1 MNKTIYIIF
10 LFIFLLLLQV
20 LVLNNVLFLDYI
32 NPYLYIVFVFLYPLN
47 TNRVPFLTL
56 SFLLGLFVDTFSNS
70 GGIHAFSIL
79 FIAYIR
85 LFFVKAIFKKNESDY
100 LLFNL
105 RLQTFGS
112 VFNYTVILT
121 LIHHF
126 ILFSLINF
134 SFYNFSDVLIST
146 IFSSVFTLVL
156 YFLGNFLFRKKL
168 V

>member
-20 LVLNNVLFLDYI
+20 LVLNNILFLGYI
-32 NPYLYIVFVFLYPLN
+32 NPYLYIIFVFLYPLN
-47 TNRVPFLTL
+47 TNRIPFLTL
-56 SFLLGLFVDTFSNS
+56 SFLLGLFVDAFSNS
-70 GGIHAFSIL
+70 GGMHAFSIL

-134 SFYNFSDVLIST
+134 SFYNFSDVFIST

>member
-20 LVLNNVLFLDYI
+20 LVLNNILFLGYI
-32 NPYLYIVFVFLYPLN
+32 NPYLYIVFVFLYPLK
-47 TNRVPFLTL
+47 TNRIPFLIL
-56 SFLLGLFVDTFSNS
+56 SFLLGIFVDAFSNS
-70 GGIHAFSIL
+70 GGVHAFSIL

-85 LFFVKAIFKKNESDY
+85 LFFIKAIFKKNESDY
-100 LLFNL
+100 LLFSL
-105 RLQTFGS
+105 RLQTFGE
-112 VFNYTVILT
+112 VFNFTVILT

-134 SFYNFSDVLIST
+134 SFYNFSNVLIST
-146 IFSSVFTLVL
+146 IFSSAFTLVL
-156 YFLGNFLFRKKL
+156 YFLGSFLFRKKL